1 MNKKV
6 LDWLRKKRIGV
17 LYGGFSTEREISKR
31 TGHAV
36 LKAFQELRLDAVGV
50 DVDRALPEKLSKK
63 KIGYCFIAL
72 HGKWGEDGSVQG
84 LCEMMGILYSG
95 SGVLASALSMN
106 KAISK
111 KIFQAERIPTPRF
124 EPLSSPSSELKISL
138 PAVIK
143 PVDGG
148 SAIGVSIVQK
158 RSELK
163 KALRRARRYSRAILA
178 EQFIRGKEVTAS
190 ILGET
195 VLPLIEIVPKSSFYD
210 YRAKYVKGMSEH
222 ILPARL
228 PKRTEEQVRHLALRA
243 HLVLGCRGFSRVD
256 FILDDKN
263 QPWVLELNSIPGMTE
278 TSLFPEAARAV
289 GLSFPEML
297 LEIVGHSLFTFKGR

>member
-6 LDWLRKKRIGV
+6 LEWLKKKRIGV

-36 LKAFQELRLDAVGV
+36 LEAFQELNLDAVGV
-50 DVDRALPEKLSKK
+50 EVDHMLTENILKK

-72 HGKWGEDGSVQG
+72 HGKWGEDGTVQG
-84 LCEMMGILYSG
+84 LCEMMGIPYSG

-111 KIFQAERIPTPRF
+111 KIFQSEQIPTPPF
-124 EPLSSPSSELKISL
+124 EALSFPLSELKISL
-138 PAVIK
+138 PVVVK

-163 KALRRARRYSRAILA
+163 KAIRRAWRYSQEILV
-178 EQFIRGKEVTAS
+178 EKFIRGKELTAS

-222 ILPARL
+222 IIPARI
-228 PKRTEEQVRHLALRA
+228 PKRVEEQVRAIALRA

-263 QPWVLELNSIPGMTE
+263 QPWVLELNSIPGLTE
-278 TSLFPEAARAV
+278 TSLFPEAARSV

-297 LEIVGHSLFTFKGR
+297 LEIVGHSHSA